1 VSPLERDMTNNA
13 KAGLFAA
20 GCCLCVNAIAADF
33 DGSAPLVCASMEV
46 FECDSGGAGCRSVP
60 PESIAAPR
68 FLKLD
73 VKKGE
78 IISTRRDQPEKMPT
92 PQHLGGKL
100 ILQGVIGTERPD
112 NEGLAWTLAVEETS
126 GDMVLTANGEDAAF
140 VIFGACTKI

>member
-1 VSPLERDMTNNA
+1 MSQ
-13 KAGLFAA
+13 KARAGVVVH
-20 GCCLCVNAIAADF
+20 GCCMSLTASAGEF
-33 DGSAPLVCASMEV
+33 DGSTPLVCASMEA
-46 FECDSGGAGCRSVP
+46 FECDAGGAGCRSVT

-78 IISTRRDQPEKMPT
+78 IQSTRRDQPEMMPT

-100 ILQGVIGTERPD
+100 VLQGVIGKERPD

>member
-1 VSPLERDMTNNA
+1 MNDIARAV
-13 KAGLFAA
+13 LFAL
-20 GCCLCVNAIAADF
+20 GCGLSLGAAAADF
-33 DGSAPLVCASMEV
+33 DGSTPLVCASMEV
-46 FECDSGGAGCRSVP
+46 FECDAGGVGCRNVP

-78 IISTRRDQPEKMPT
+78 IYTTRRDQAEKMPA
-92 PQHLGGKL
+92 PQHVGGKL
-100 ILQGVIGTERPD
+100 VLQGVIGEERPG
-112 NEGLAWTLAVEETS
+112 NEGLAWTLAIEETS

>member
-1 VSPLERDMTNNA
+1 MIERA
-13 KAGLFAA
+13 GAGLVAL
-20 GCCLCVNAIAADF
+20 GCCLSVSAAAADF
-33 DGSAPLVCASMEV
+33 DGSTPLVCASMEA
-46 FECDSGGAGCRSVP
+46 FECDSGGIGCRAVT

-78 IISTRRDQPEKMPT
+78 IQSTRRDQPEKMPA
-92 PQHLGGKL
+92 PQHVGGKL
-100 ILQGVIGTERPD
+100 ILQGVIGKERPD